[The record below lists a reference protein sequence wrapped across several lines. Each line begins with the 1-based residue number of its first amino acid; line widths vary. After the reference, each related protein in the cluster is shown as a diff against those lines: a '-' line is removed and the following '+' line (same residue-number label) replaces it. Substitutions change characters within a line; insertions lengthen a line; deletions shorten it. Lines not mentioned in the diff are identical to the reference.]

1 LGPSLARFRRWDPR
15 SDPCTAS
22 ILGTQAAKT
31 ASGASLGTWRSMS
44 QTERY
49 KRLRLLIRKVNKQRK
64 QQANQIDILCRD
76 LIGAQRSFLHR
87 LQDVGFAAE
96 FYRSLLGCADV
107 NGILARAGRIIK
119 QELPG
124 TGVTFFL
131 RQPDGCELHA
141 CPGDESLYG
150 EQQGPHEC
158 FDPDL
163 VESIC
168 KHNRACTLEDILD
181 VGANG
186 DLGTLSRFSL
196 VTLPL
201 SDLGRSL
208 GFVLI
213 YCPRPQ
219 VLNMADVHRIVP
231 VMRGLAQAVR
241 AVRVPLSSRS

>member
-1 LGPSLARFRRWDPR
+1 
-15 SDPCTAS
+15 
-22 ILGTQAAKT
+22 
-31 ASGASLGTWRSMS
+31 MS
-44 QTERY
+44 QTERH
-49 KRLRLLIRKVNKQRK
+49 KRLRLLIRKMNKQRK
-64 QQANQIDILCRD
+64 RQANQIDILCHD
-76 LIGAQRSFLHR
+76 LIGAQRSFIHR

-96 FYRSLLGCADV
+96 FYRSLLGSTDV
-107 NGILARAGRIIK
+107 NGVLARAGRIIK

-124 TGVTFFL
+124 AGVTFFL
-131 RQPDGCELHA
+131 RQPDGCEPGFPNAKCSVWGTPHP
-141 CPGDESLYG
+141 CPGDESLCG

-168 KHNRACTLEDILD
+168 KHNRPCTQEEILD
-181 VGANG
+181 LGANG
-186 DLGTLSRFSL
+186 DLATLRRFSL

-201 SDLGRSL
+201 SDLGRSF

-219 VLNMADVHRIVP
+219 VLNMADVRRIVP